1 MHHAGCSARSS
12 SESVAERR
20 RWHSSSRSHIRF
32 WLCSHRS
39 TEWRPQSQRI
49 GPSSHKSGSRSSRCL
64 RRRQR
69 SRGHEHEAPSRPFER
84 ARTELAYGE
93 FLRRHRRRVD
103 AREHLRPALETF
115 LALGARQW
123 AERARAEL
131 RASGE
136 NARSRRADPDARL
149 TPQEFQ
155 IARFVAKGLSN
166 REVGAQLFLSP
177 RTVDFHL
184 RNVFAKLEIA
194 SRNELATLQLDSHAP
209 AR

>member
-1 MHHAGCSARSS
+1 MFAQAADVAWARARVAHCEAALAGDPAQRETLYAR
-12 SESVAERR
+12 A
-20 RWHSSSRSHIRF
+20 
-32 WLCSHRS
+32 
-39 TEWRPQSQRI
+39 
-49 GPSSHKSGSRSSRCL
+49 L
-64 RRRQR
+64 R
-69 SRGHEHEAPSRPFER
+69 EHEASSRPFER

-93 FLRRHRRRVD
+93 LLRRHRRRVD

-155 IARFVAKGLSN
+155 IARFVA
-166 REVGAQLFLSP
+166 
-177 RTVDFHL
+177 
-184 RNVFAKLEIA
+184 
-194 SRNELATLQLDSHAP
+194 
-209 AR
+209 